1 MFARKN
7 EDSKIDEEVRA
18 LRSANAL
25 TFIKPSNVAL
35 IDRRVLKSYN
45 FSSNVYELGSTLQL
59 ICNSGADAVWGPS
72 SYLRFEYTASALL
85 DFGSG
90 SVLNCIKSIRLTHR
104 SGEILEYI
112 DNVNILANLRLY
124 WEHSTD
130 DFKKL
135 TGMLGFESPTVPYR
149 NKPGLGVN
157 VACIPLSLIS
167 GLFSNTSQYMPPALI
182 AGMKIEL
189 ELAPNSFI
197 TILGKAAPQITNIK
211 PTLLLDSAQL
221 YDVVSKQLLMEM
233 ADVDQSGIQF
243 SYETFFN
250 SYVVTNTNAIN
261 LDVQQSASLTS
272 QIIGITRDNNQ
283 VTTLLDDGDA
293 NSYIVPYTVS
303 GFRLGSLY
311 LPQQQ
316 IKVPTGI
323 TWDITER
330 NSKEWYGIGLMGF
343 QSYVDEF
350 HKAAGKAASIKFTEA
365 NAVPEITNQSFTT
378 GKACLSFSLEKSSC
392 GLEMTGEPTNNSRIL
407 NFSGVV
413 DVLNGQG
420 TFPLS
425 GTVTLGNKYT
435 LTEIRFDSF
444 LRYVRVA
451 NCMGDNCVVDR

>member
-1 MFARKN
+1 
-7 EDSKIDEEVRA
+7 
-18 LRSANAL
+18 
-25 TFIKPSNVAL
+25 
-35 IDRRVLKSYN
+35 
-45 FSSNVYELGSTLQL
+45 
-59 ICNSGADAVWGPS
+59 
-72 SYLRFEYTASALL
+72 
-85 DFGSG
+85 
-90 SVLNCIKSIRLTHR
+90 
-104 SGEILEYI
+104 
-112 DNVNILANLRLY
+112 
-124 WEHSTD
+124 
-130 DFKKL
+130 
-135 TGMLGFESPTVPYR
+135 
-149 NKPGLGVN
+149 
-157 VACIPLSLIS
+157 
-167 GLFSNTSQYMPPALI
+167 MPPALI

-189 ELAPNSFI
+189 ELAPNSSI
-197 TILGKAAPQITNIK
+197 TILGKAAPQISNIK

-243 SYETFFN
+243 SYDTFFN

-283 VTTLLDDGDA
+283 VTTLFDNGDA
-293 NSYIVPYTVS
+293 NSYINPFSVS
-303 GFRLGSLY
+303 GYRIGSLY

-316 IKVPTGI
+316 IKVPVGA
-323 TWDITER
+323 TWDITQR

-350 HKAAGKAASIKFTEA
+350 HKAAGKAASVKFTEA
-365 NAVPEITNQSFTT
+365 NAVPEISNQSYTT

-413 DVLNGQG
+413 DVLAGQG
-420 TFPLS
+420 TFPIAPGS
-425 GTVTLGNKYT
+425 EVILGNKYT
-435 LTEIRFDSF
+435 LSEIRFDSF